1 MREASS
7 CSPQEFKLPSLSEK
21 VQNTL

>member
-21 VQNTL
+21 VQNTR